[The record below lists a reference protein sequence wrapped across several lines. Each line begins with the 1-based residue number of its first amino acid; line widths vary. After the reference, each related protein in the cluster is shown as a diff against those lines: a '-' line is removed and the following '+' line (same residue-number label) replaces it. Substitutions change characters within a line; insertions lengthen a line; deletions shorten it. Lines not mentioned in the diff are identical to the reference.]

1 MRLVIATT
9 LAAAAVLS
17 AAPASADPSA
27 GCSGLNDPR
36 LCNPSKV
43 YYCPDTG
50 QFGSWLSYCPS
61 LVQGPYEPGGR
72 TPEGGL
78 AQ

>member
-1 MRLVIATT
+1 MKLLLAGIFS
-9 LAAAAVLS
+9 AAALLS
-17 AAPASADPSA
+17 AAPAGADPSS

-50 QFGSWLSYCPS
+50 QFGSVAARRAPPPLQ
-61 LVQGPYEPGGR
+61 VTGR
-72 TPEGGL
+72 CCT
-78 AQ
+78 